1 MTISSTKPRDIAWEK
16 GFAALKKFKE
26 REKHCRVPRA
36 HNEGRFTL
44 GTWVINQRNR
54 KADLSVERRRRLDA
68 IGFVWWTLHED
79 TWETGLAALKKFKSR
94 EGHCLV
100 PRGYKEGSFALGN
113 WVRRQRNRRTTMS
126 PKRRK
131 SLDAIG
137 FVWNPDDVAW
147 ENNFAALK
155 HFASREGHCRVPR
168 EHNERGLNIGTW
180 ITNQRNRK
188 SNLSVER
195 VRRLNT
201 IGFVW
206 RLR

>member
-26 REKHCRVPRA
+26 REKHYRVPRA

-68 IGFVWWTLHED
+68 IGFVWTVPKD
-79 TWETGLAALKKFKSR
+79 TWETGLAALKQFKSREGHCCVPGEYEEGVFKLGRWVHRQRSKRTTMSPERKKSLDAVGFVWGPHETAWENNFAALKKFASR

-100 PRGYKEGSFALGN
+100 PRGHNEAGLNIGA
-113 WVRRQRNRRTTMS
+113 WVTNQRNRKGNLS
-126 PKRRK
+126 LERRRR
-131 SLDAIG
+131 LDAIG
-137 FVWNPDDVAW
+137 FVW
-147 ENNFAALK
+147 
-155 HFASREGHCRVPR
+155 
-168 EHNERGLNIGTW
+168 
-180 ITNQRNRK
+180 
-188 SNLSVER
+188 
-195 VRRLNT
+195 
-201 IGFVW
+201 

>member
-1 MTISSTKPRDIAWEK
+1 MTISSTNPRDIAWEK

-36 HNEGRFTL
+36 HNEYRFTL

-68 IGFVWWTLHED
+68 IGFVWTVHED

-94 EGHCLV
+94 EGHCVV
-100 PRGYKEGSFALGN
+100 PRGYEEGSFALGK
-113 WVRRQRNRRTTMS
+113 WVPRQRNRRTTMS
-126 PKRRK
+126 PTRRK

-137 FVWNPDDVAW
+137 FVWDPDEVAW
-147 ENNFAALK
+147 KNNFAALK

-180 ITNQRNRK
+180 VTNQRNRK